1 MYVQIT
7 DCTVQPAV
15 GWGVGV
21 EMGPIERNGAEVK
34 RGSFEVCLCQNGT
47 DSSELLCL
55 FILTV

>member
-15 GWGVGV
+15 RWGSGV

-34 RGSFEVCLCQNGT
+34 RGSLEVCLCQNGK
-47 DSSELLCL
+47 SCL
-55 FILTV
+55 STFSKFSKF